1 MEFNYILDKKDAFAR
16 LMKENRPLP
25 DAAFICRVQSTLGNL
40 PKKKLDGVRLFR
52 RRRPFAFAAIAALI
66 ILLCACTAYAAVSLY
81 KDVFGQARE
90 QMRETK
96 ERHETA
102 YPSIRAEIENDT
114 SEQAREMDMWLDF
127 QATEDAGMLRVMEA
141 ISDNAVAVG
150 QQEGE
155 LILSEFCFYTPAGTN
170 DAVTQRLFVGMAAPL
185 QRKMPDSVEIAVNG
199 HVKEAWKGNFPLKS
213 SDTERYA
220 IYSIPWMQ
228 ELPDDMLII
237 IRTQGNDFCF
247 KYDRQSVQALLPK
260 DEQERKAWL
269 SESARLSE
277 LAGLPLKIAFDGAP
291 VTVMG
296 ITAAVKDVSVD
307 DSALTVMLSLT
318 AGEGVSGSVKLGSIK
333 VNINGKTYRMGESL
347 LVKRLLPDDVEL
359 HPMHSVETCWEIQLP
374 ISPENIDGRSIG
386 FSVNVKVQEL
396 TEGWQQEYEEAEK
409 ELICNISF

>member
-1 MEFNYILDKKDAFAR
+1 MEFSYILDKKDAFAR

-81 KDVFGQARE
+81 KNVFGQARE

-96 ERHETA
+96 EQHEAA
-102 YPSIRAEIENDT
+102 YPSIRAEIENDA

-127 QATEDAGMLRVMEA
+127 QATEDAVMLRVMEA

-170 DAVTQRLFVGMAAPL
+170 DVVTQRLFVGMAAPL
-185 QRKMPDSVEIAVNG
+185 QRKIPDSVEIAVNG
-199 HVKEAWKGNFPLKS
+199 HMKEAVKESFPLKGN
-213 SDTERYA
+213 DTEHYA
-220 IYSIPWMQ
+220 VYSTPWMQ
-228 ELPDDMLII
+228 ELPCNILI
-237 IRTQGNDFCF
+237 TLSAQDSDFCF
-247 KYDRQSVQALLPK
+247 KYDRQADKVQLPK
-260 DEQERKAWL
+260 DEPERKAWL

-277 LAGLPLKIAFDGAP
+277 LVGLPLKIAFDGAP

-318 AGEGVSGSVKLGSIK
+318 AGEGASGSVRLGSIK
-333 VNINGKTYRMGESL
+333 VNIDGKTYRMGENL

-359 HPMHSVETCWEIQLP
+359 HPMHSAETCWEIQLP

>member
-1 MEFNYILDKKDAFAR
+1 MEYSYILEKNDAFEQ
-16 LMKENRPLP
+16 LMKESRPLP
-25 DAAFICRVQSTLGNL
+25 DAAFVSCVQSTLGGL
-40 PKKKLDGVRLFR
+40 SEKRWDGVRLLR
-52 RRRPFAFAAIAALI
+52 RRRPVAFAAIVALLL
-66 ILLCACTAYAAVSLY
+66 LLCACTAYAAVSLY

-90 QMRETK
+90 QVRETK

-199 HVKEAWKGNFPLKS
+199 HMKEAVKESFPLKGN
-213 SDTERYA
+213 DTEQYA
-220 IYSIPWMQ
+220 VYSTPWMQ

-237 IRTQGNDFCF
+237 IRTQDNDFCF
-247 KYDRQSVQALLPK
+247 KYDRQADKVQFPK

-277 LAGLPLKIAFDGAP
+277 LVGLPLKIAFDGAP

-318 AGEGVSGSVKLGSIK
+318 AGEGASGSVRLGSIK
-333 VNINGKTYRMGESL
+333 VNINGKTYRMGENL

-359 HPMHSVETCWEIQLP
+359 HPMHSAETCWEIHLP
-374 ISPENIDGRSIG
+374 ISPENIDGGSIG

>member
-1 MEFNYILDKKDAFAR
+1 MEYSYILEKNDAFEQ
-16 LMKENRPLP
+16 LMKESRPLP
-25 DAAFICRVQSTLGNL
+25 DAAFVSCVQSTLGGL
-40 PKKKLDGVRLFR
+40 SEKRWDGVRLLR
-52 RRRPFAFAAIAALI
+52 CRRPIAFAAIVALLL
-66 ILLCACTAYAAVSLY
+66 LLCACTAYAAVSLY
-81 KDVFGQARE
+81 KNVFGQASE

-96 ERHETA
+96 EQHEAA

-114 SEQAREMDMWLDF
+114 SEQASEMDMWLDF
-127 QATEDAGMLRVMEA
+127 QATEDAVMLRVMEA
-141 ISDNAVAVG
+141 ISDNAAAVG

-185 QRKMPDSVEIAVNG
+185 QRKMPGSVEIAVNG
-199 HVKEAWKGNFPLKS
+199 HMKEAVKESFPLKGN
-213 SDTERYA
+213 DTEQYA
-220 IYSIPWMQ
+220 VYSTPWMQ
-228 ELPDDMLII
+228 ELPCNMLITLS
-237 IRTQGNDFCF
+237 TQDSDFCF
-247 KYDRQSVQALLPK
+247 KYDRQANKVQLPK

-277 LAGLPLKIAFDGAP
+277 MACLPLKIAFDGAP

-318 AGEGVSGSVKLGSIK
+318 AGEGASGSVRLGSIK
-333 VNINGKTYRMGESL
+333 VNIDGKTYRAGENL
-347 LVKRLLPDDVEL
+347 FIKRLLPDDVEM
-359 HPMHSVETCWEIQLP
+359 HPMHSAETCWEIQLP

-409 ELICNISF
+409 ELICDISF